1 MVRVG
6 NSGWSE
12 KDLQPGNAKP
22 VPGIY
27 HCLVDECR
35 ELDDRIEIKLCVLA
49 GNPDT
54 EKGKMF
60 TERFSLFGADDQKT
74 LTCTRRLTRLA
85 LCLGLI
91 TREEIS
97 QDKEVDFGFAV
108 GKPIVCKMVPHE
120 YTNKEGKEV
129 KGSQLDFFGFW
140 SVDDDDVKNVPKD
153 PNFLGSGTA
162 ASKVVKSSGSSASA
176 PNGRKPAAATTK
188 ADDFDDI

>member
-22 VPGIY
+22 VPGVY
-27 HCLVDECR
+27 HCLVDECK

-49 GNPDT
+49 GEPGT
-54 EKGKMF
+54 EKGKVF
-60 TERFSLFGADDQKT
+60 TERFSLYGADDQKT

-91 TREEIS
+91 TREEIN

-108 GKPIVCKMVPHE
+108 GRPIVCKMVPHE

-129 KGSQLDFFGFW
+129 KSSQLDFFGFW
-140 SVDDDDVKNVPKD
+140 SVGDDDVKNVPKD
-153 PNFLGSGTA
+153 PNFLGGGSAAT
-162 ASKVVKSSGSSASA
+162 ASKSTVAAAAG
-176 PNGRKPAAATTK
+176 NGRKPVAAATTK